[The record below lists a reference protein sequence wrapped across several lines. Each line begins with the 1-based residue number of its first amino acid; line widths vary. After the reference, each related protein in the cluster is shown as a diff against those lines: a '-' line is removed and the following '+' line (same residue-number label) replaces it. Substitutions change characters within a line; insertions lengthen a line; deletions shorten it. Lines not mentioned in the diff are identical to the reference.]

1 MGGMDFS
8 NLDKIKKK
16 SNENVERVSGE
27 VVTISNTLPESV
39 SMGATGGAVAILPI
53 IDKAINLL
61 DTGLRCYAM
70 VQVEREK
77 TKQVKYQSEA
87 VINAAEQ
94 RTKQVKIQEKE
105 ITKRCKLECEKE
117 VNLEKI
123 KLLQLREQLKNEEK
137 QSENSYKLWMSNLEK
152 VERAINNLL
161 EQKEILN
168 QGVYLSSGFSEL
180 VDSLNYPY
188 SIYLKLAG
196 ELMMHDII
204 TSQITAKSLLE
215 F

>member
-1 MGGMDFS
+1 MDFS

-161 EQKEILN
+161 EQNKVLLNEMKEADDFATK
-168 QGVYLSSGFSEL
+168 QGYMKNISDVNEK
-180 VDSLNYPY
+180 VC
-188 SIYLKLAG
+188 
-196 ELMMHDII
+196 
-204 TSQITAKSLLE
+204 SLLME
-215 F
+215 INKKMG

>member
-8 NLDKIKKK
+8 NLDKIKKN

-123 KLLQLREQLKNEEK
+123 QLLQLREQLKNEEK

-161 EQKEILN
+161 EQNKVLLNEMKEADDFATK
-168 QGVYLSSGFSEL
+168 QGYMKNISDVNEK
-180 VDSLNYPY
+180 VC
-188 SIYLKLAG
+188 
-196 ELMMHDII
+196 
-204 TSQITAKSLLE
+204 SLLME
-215 F
+215 NNKKMG

>member
-8 NLDKIKKK
+8 NLDKIKKN

-94 RTKQVKIQEKE
+94 RTKKVKIQEKE

-123 KLLQLREQLKNEEK
+123 QLLQLREQLKNEEK

-161 EQKEILN
+161 EQNKVLLNEMKEADDFATK
-168 QGVYLSSGFSEL
+168 QGYMKNISDVNEK
-180 VDSLNYPY
+180 VC
-188 SIYLKLAG
+188 
-196 ELMMHDII
+196 
-204 TSQITAKSLLE
+204 SLLME
-215 F
+215 INKKMG

>member
-152 VERAINNLL
+152 DERAINNLL
-161 EQKEILN
+161 EQNKVLLNEMKEADDFATK
-168 QGVYLSSGFSEL
+168 QGYMKNISDVNEK
-180 VDSLNYPY
+180 VC
-188 SIYLKLAG
+188 
-196 ELMMHDII
+196 
-204 TSQITAKSLLE
+204 SLLME
-215 F
+215 INKKMG

>member
-8 NLDKIKKK
+8 NLDKIKKN

-123 KLLQLREQLKNEEK
+123 QLLQLREQLKNEEK

-161 EQKEILN
+161 EQNKVFLNEMKEADDFATK
-168 QGVYLSSGFSEL
+168 QGYMKNISDVNEK
-180 VDSLNYPY
+180 VC
-188 SIYLKLAG
+188 
-196 ELMMHDII
+196 
-204 TSQITAKSLLE
+204 SLLME
-215 F
+215 INKKMG

>member
-8 NLDKIKKK
+8 NLDKIKKN

-61 DTGLRCYAM
+61 DTGLRCYAI

-123 KLLQLREQLKNEEK
+123 QLLQLREQLKNEEK

-161 EQKEILN
+161 EQNKVLLNEMKEADDFATK
-168 QGVYLSSGFSEL
+168 QGYMKNISDVNEK
-180 VDSLNYPY
+180 VC
-188 SIYLKLAG
+188 
-196 ELMMHDII
+196 
-204 TSQITAKSLLE
+204 SLLME
-215 F
+215 INKKMG

>member
-8 NLDKIKKK
+8 NLDKIKKN

-61 DTGLRCYAM
+61 GTGLRCYAM

-123 KLLQLREQLKNEEK
+123 QLLQLREQLKNEEK

-161 EQKEILN
+161 EQNKVLLNEMKEADDFATK
-168 QGVYLSSGFSEL
+168 QGYMKNISDVNEK
-180 VDSLNYPY
+180 VC
-188 SIYLKLAG
+188 
-196 ELMMHDII
+196 
-204 TSQITAKSLLE
+204 SLLME
-215 F
+215 INKKMG

>member
-8 NLDKIKKK
+8 NLDKIKKN

-105 ITKRCKLECEKE
+105 ITKRCKLECEIE

-123 KLLQLREQLKNEEK
+123 QLLQLREQLKNEEK

-161 EQKEILN
+161 EQNKVLLNEMKEADDFATK
-168 QGVYLSSGFSEL
+168 QGYMKNISDVNEK
-180 VDSLNYPY
+180 VC
-188 SIYLKLAG
+188 
-196 ELMMHDII
+196 
-204 TSQITAKSLLE
+204 SLLME
-215 F
+215 INKKMG

>member
-8 NLDKIKKK
+8 NLDKIKKN

-123 KLLQLREQLKNEEK
+123 QLLQLREQLKNEEK
-137 QSENSYKLWMSNLEK
+137 QSENAYKLWMSNLEK

-161 EQKEILN
+161 EQNKVLLNEMKEADDFATK
-168 QGVYLSSGFSEL
+168 QGYMKNISDVNEK
-180 VDSLNYPY
+180 VC
-188 SIYLKLAG
+188 
-196 ELMMHDII
+196 
-204 TSQITAKSLLE
+204 SLLME
-215 F
+215 INKKMG

>member
-8 NLDKIKKK
+8 NLDKIKKN

-105 ITKRCKLECEKE
+105 ITKRCKIECEKE

-123 KLLQLREQLKNEEK
+123 KLLQLREQLRNEEK
-137 QSENSYKLWMSNLEK
+137 QSETSYKLWMSGLK
-152 VERAINNLL
+152 DVERAINNLL
-161 EQKEILN
+161 EQNKVFLNEMKEADNFAIK
-168 QGVYLSSGFSEL
+168 QGYMKNISDVNEK
-180 VDSLNYPY
+180 VC
-188 SIYLKLAG
+188 
-196 ELMMHDII
+196 
-204 TSQITAKSLLE
+204 SLLME
-215 F
+215 INKKLG

>member
-8 NLDKIKKK
+8 NLDKIKKI
-16 SNENVERVSGE
+16 SNDNVERVSGE
-27 VVTISNTLPESV
+27 VVTVSNTLPESV
-39 SMGATGGAVAILPI
+39 SVGAAGGAVAILPI

-123 KLLQLREQLKNEEK
+123 QLLQLREQLKNEEK
-137 QSENSYKLWMSNLEK
+137 QSEKSYKLWMSNLEK
-152 VERAINNLL
+152 VERIINNLL
-161 EQKEILN
+161 EQNKVFLNEMKEADDFAN
-168 QGVYLSSGFSEL
+168 KQVYMEKISDVNEK
-180 VDSLNYPY
+180 VC
-188 SIYLKLAG
+188 
-196 ELMMHDII
+196 
-204 TSQITAKSLLE
+204 SLLME
-215 F
+215 INKKMG

>member
-1 MGGMDFS
+1 MSGMDFS
-8 NLDKIKKK
+8 NLDKIKKN

-123 KLLQLREQLKNEEK
+123 QLLQLREQLKNEEK

-161 EQKEILN
+161 EQNKVLLNEMKEADDFATK
-168 QGVYLSSGFSEL
+168 QGYMKNISDVNEK
-180 VDSLNYPY
+180 VC
-188 SIYLKLAG
+188 
-196 ELMMHDII
+196 
-204 TSQITAKSLLE
+204 SLLME
-215 F
+215 INKKMG

>member
-161 EQKEILN
+161 EQNKVLLNEMKEADDFATK
-168 QGVYLSSGFSEL
+168 QGYMKNISDVNEK
-180 VDSLNYPY
+180 VC
-188 SIYLKLAG
+188 
-196 ELMMHDII
+196 
-204 TSQITAKSLLE
+204 SLLME
-215 F
+215 INKKMG

>member
-8 NLDKIKKK
+8 NLDKIKKN

-105 ITKRCKLECEKE
+105 ITKRCKIECEKE

-123 KLLQLREQLKNEEK
+123 KLLQLREQLRNEEK
-137 QSENSYKLWMSNLEK
+137 QSETSYKLWMSGLK
-152 VERAINNLL
+152 DVERAINNLL
-161 EQKEILN
+161 EQNKVFLNEMKEADDFAIK
-168 QGVYLSSGFSEL
+168 QGYMKNISDVNEK
-180 VDSLNYPY
+180 VC
-188 SIYLKLAG
+188 
-196 ELMMHDII
+196 
-204 TSQITAKSLLE
+204 SLLME
-215 F
+215 INKKLG

>member
-8 NLDKIKKK
+8 NLDKIKKN

-70 VQVEREK
+70 VQVERKK

-123 KLLQLREQLKNEEK
+123 QLLQLREQLKNEEK

-161 EQKEILN
+161 EQNKVLLNEMKEADDFATK
-168 QGVYLSSGFSEL
+168 QGYMKNISDVNEK
-180 VDSLNYPY
+180 VC
-188 SIYLKLAG
+188 
-196 ELMMHDII
+196 
-204 TSQITAKSLLE
+204 SLLME
-215 F
+215 INKKMG

>member
-1 MGGMDFS
+1 
-8 NLDKIKKK
+8 
-16 SNENVERVSGE
+16 
-27 VVTISNTLPESV
+27 
-39 SMGATGGAVAILPI
+39 MGATGGAVAILPI

-123 KLLQLREQLKNEEK
+123 QLLQLREQLKNEEK

-161 EQKEILN
+161 EQNKVLLNEMKEADDFATK
-168 QGVYLSSGFSEL
+168 QGYMKNISDVNEK
-180 VDSLNYPY
+180 VC
-188 SIYLKLAG
+188 
-196 ELMMHDII
+196 
-204 TSQITAKSLLE
+204 SLLME
-215 F
+215 INKKMG

>member
-8 NLDKIKKK
+8 NLDKIKKN

-61 DTGLRCYAM
+61 DKGLRSYAM
-70 VQVEREK
+70 VEGERQK

-94 RTKQVKIQEKE
+94 RTKQDKIQEKE

-123 KLLQLREQLKNEEK
+123 QLLQLREQLKNEEK

-161 EQKEILN
+161 EQNKVLLNEMKEADDFATK
-168 QGVYLSSGFSEL
+168 QGYMKNISDVNEK
-180 VDSLNYPY
+180 VC
-188 SIYLKLAG
+188 
-196 ELMMHDII
+196 
-204 TSQITAKSLLE
+204 SLLME
-215 F
+215 INKKMG

>member
-8 NLDKIKKK
+8 NLDKNKKN

-61 DTGLRCYAM
+61 DTGLRCYAL

-105 ITKRCKLECEKE
+105 ITKRCKIECEKE

-123 KLLQLREQLKNEEK
+123 KLLQLREQLRNEEK
-137 QSENSYKLWMSNLEK
+137 QSETSYKLWMSGLK
-152 VERAINNLL
+152 DVERAINNLL
-161 EQKEILN
+161 EQNKVFLNEMKEADDFAIK
-168 QGVYLSSGFSEL
+168 QGYMKNISDVNEK
-180 VDSLNYPY
+180 VC
-188 SIYLKLAG
+188 
-196 ELMMHDII
+196 
-204 TSQITAKSLLE
+204 SLLME
-215 F
+215 INKKLG